1 MYSLHICSPWE
12 RVIQEAAN
20 RIQCG
25 GGASAEQMPGPTGQ
39 MPHGYGFSWLG
50 WLSRDKLH
58 GNLMFSL

>member
-1 MYSLHICSPWE
+1 MMYSLHICSPWE

-39 MPHGYGFSWLG
+39 MPHGYGFSWL
-50 WLSRDKLH
+50 
-58 GNLMFSL
+58 